1 MWFSW
6 FDAREEKQFGH
17 SLAESLIGR
26 LPLDGPDLNDRL
38 KGKKHDVMLHKML
51 QQISSFTLER
61 KMNTYKKAQLG
72 NAFKWAL
79 KEKGYDPEYVDQLT
93 NWLMLKI

>member
-17 SLAESLIGR
+17 TLAELLIER
-26 LPLDGPDLNDRL
+26 LSLDGPTADNRL
-38 KGKKHDVMLHKML
+38 SGKKHDAMLHNM
-51 QQISSFTLER
+51 QQRISSFKHER
-61 KMNTYKKAQLG
+61 KMNTYKKAQIG

-79 KEKGYDPEYVDQLT
+79 KDKGYDPEYVNQLT